1 MRDFINGDV
10 VKIKEWDD
18 MERAYGII
26 GGNIIVPFAFTPEMR
41 HLCGRTLKIKNIKRN
56 SSQETIYIM
65 IDPNEPRSINYNFS
79 RGMFT
84 ICINEKESLK
94 VIFQTK
100 TIFNED
106 LI

>member
-18 MERAYGII
+18 MVREYGVI
-26 GGNIIVPFAFTPEMR
+26 GDNITVPFSFTSGMR
-41 HLCGRTLKIKNIKRN
+41 YLCGQTLKIKNIKRN

-84 ICINEKESLK
+84 I
-94 VIFQTK
+94 
-100 TIFNED
+100 
-106 LI
+106 